1 MTDEQLINNRKA
13 IGEFLDCDLEFEELA
28 GMTMSELI
36 ERLKEAKKIVGD
48 VEVLL
53 STDHFGN
60 DYLPLYALEVR
71 EHPQFVLLRPQCDS
85 RKRKPAELMKPI
97 SEVEREAALLEYERE
112 LLNPSDELFE
122 FVHCRGR

>member
-13 IGEFLDCDLEFEELA
+13 IGEFLDCDIEFEELA
-28 GMTMSELI
+28 GMTISELI

-53 STDHFGN
+53 STDDFGN

-71 EHPQFVLLRPQCDS
+71 EHPQFVLIRPQCGF
-85 RKRKPAELMKPI
+85 RRKPAEPMKPI
-97 SEVEREAALLEYERE
+97 SEVDREAALLEYERE